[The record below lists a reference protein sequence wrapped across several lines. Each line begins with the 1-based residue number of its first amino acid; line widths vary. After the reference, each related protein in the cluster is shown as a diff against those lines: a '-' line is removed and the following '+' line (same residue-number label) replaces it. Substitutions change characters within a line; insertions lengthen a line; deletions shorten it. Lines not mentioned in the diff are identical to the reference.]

1 MLAPQLRT
9 TRAVDEILVRTHR
22 GRKRVIYRLSP
33 RTAGAKGTYLSS
45 LAERTLFTTPAE
57 QSANRDERSER
68 PFDVTNRHTHTPQS
82 ERIGVWCSATKH
94 IVDHVKCALFYKHIH
109 LSMRSIHD
117 ITFTIHGIV
126 DKQAVRNANLATH
139 QEYVLSSNDS

>member
-57 QSANRDERSER
+57 HSRRIATRGASGRACSTGLR
-68 PFDVTNRHTHTPQS
+68 PRLVS
-82 ERIGVWCSATKH
+82 VA
-94 IVDHVKCALFYKHIH
+94 
-109 LSMRSIHD
+109 
-117 ITFTIHGIV
+117 
-126 DKQAVRNANLATH
+126 
-139 QEYVLSSNDS
+139 